1 MAPIPSSQTPRL
13 ILYHQT
19 HHTPSG
25 DHVPLLPLLETPLTH
40 LILAA
45 IHLNGHPTTPH
56 LTLNDHAP
64 SHPRNE
70 TLFAELRA
78 LKRGGIKVLGML
90 GGAAQGSFKVL
101 DGGEGE
107 FERYYKL
114 LYDFIRSENLDG
126 LDLDVEE
133 KMSLPGVIRL
143 IDRLRSDFG
152 GGFIITLA
160 PVATALATRDPRANL
175 SGFDYADL
183 ESERGREIAW
193 YNAQFYC
200 GWGDVRTPT
209 GYLRLVMGEGGA
221 GWDASRVVLGVVT
234 NQGNG
239 PGFVEMGVFAETLMG
254 ITDWLGTGWGG
265 VMGWEYFNAV
275 PGGTERPWE
284 WAEMV
289 GGLLG
294 STRESVVG
302 GVDGSA
308 EAAGEGGDATG
319 AVDGDGEVTEKP
331 AGFEYFTDSSDA

>member
-1 MAPIPSSQTPRL
+1 MPPIPSQTSQTPRL

-25 DHVPLLPLLETPLTH
+25 AHVPLLPLLETPLTH

-64 SHPRNE
+64 SHPRNQ

-78 LKRGGIKVLGML
+78 LKQGGIKVLGML

-101 DGGEGE
+101 DGEEGE
-107 FERYYKL
+107 FKRYYML
-114 LYDFIRSENLDG
+114 LYAFIRSEQLDG

-133 KMSLPGVIRL
+133 KMSLSGVIRL

-183 ESERGREIAW
+183 ESERGSEIAW

-209 GYLRLVMGEGGA
+209 GYLRLVVGEGGG
-221 GWDASRVVLGVVT
+221 GWDPRKVVMGVVT

-239 PGFVEMGVFAETLMG
+239 AGFVEMGVFAETLMG
-254 ITDWLGTGWGG
+254 VTEWLGTGWGG
-265 VMGWEYFNAV
+265 
-275 PGGTERPWE
+275 
-284 WAEMV
+284 
-289 GGLLG
+289 
-294 STRESVVG
+294 
-302 GVDGSA
+302 
-308 EAAGEGGDATG
+308 
-319 AVDGDGEVTEKP
+319 
-331 AGFEYFTDSSDA
+331 